1 MLHFSRSGG
10 ALRTDVT
17 TVPLVDPPTR
27 GIYSITPRRA
37 PHPAAAPLIGELLAA
52 FEPVSRTE

>member
-1 MLHFSRSGG
+1 M
-10 ALRTDVT
+10 
-17 TVPLVDPPTR
+17 PLVDPPTR